1 MSLIGPRPELV
12 RYTNQYEGEE
22 KGVGISKTY
31 LYPNAKGKYIA
42 FCEGD
47 DFWTDDQKLQ
57 LQVNALEAD
66 EERVLRYP
74 LT

>member
-1 MSLIGPRPELV
+1 M
-12 RYTNQYEGEE
+12 
-22 KGVGISKTY
+22 
-31 LYPNAKGKYIA
+31 YPNAKGKYIA

-66 EERVLRYP
+66 EERGFSMHKVKGANENGEENGTGRNEK
-74 LT
+74 